1 MPYMGSQSVTCHPAN
16 VTLQPLPQQSCMVL
30 DLATPDGFKAE
41 LTSTNNQAAHTVTQW
56 QFKIQCNALPR
67 LTMALPSRR
76 AAATDNKITQ
86 ELREKPTVK
95 TKIKLRMTWEN

>member
-1 MPYMGSQSVTCHPAN
+1 
-16 VTLQPLPQQSCMVL
+16 MVL

-56 QFKIQCNALPR
+56 QFTIQCNALPR
-67 LTMALPSRR
+67 LTMALSSRR
-76 AAATDNKITQ
+76 AAATGNKITQ

-95 TKIKLRMTWEN
+95 TKIKF